1 MSILKNRSKVHSLM
15 ARLAHGLAL
24 LGLLAVTAAGGGCG
38 RPDDLVLVTVEGLEA
53 TITELHVTM
62 TLDGV
67 QAKNSQPSADDPDIN
82 SFSVF
87 QDMTHFGVEV
97 PAGVQTLALSVS
109 ALNTSRVTVKSA
121 TGQLDLRQTKD
132 ILLKLSP

>member
-1 MSILKNRSKVHSLM
+1 MSTLKNRSKVHSLM
-15 ARLAHGLAL
+15 ARLAPGLAL
-24 LGLLAVTAAGGGCG
+24 LGLLGITASDGGCG
-38 RPDDLVLVTVEGLEA
+38 RPDDLVVVSVDGLTSA
-53 TITELHVTM
+53 ITELHVTM

-67 QAKNSQPSADDPDIN
+67 QAKNSQPSADDPDVN

-87 QDMTHFGVEV
+87 QDMSHFGVQV

-132 ILLKLSP
+132 LQLKLSP

>member
-1 MSILKNRSKVHSLM
+1 MSTLKNRSKVHSLM
-15 ARLAHGLAL
+15 ARLA
-24 LGLLAVTAAGGGCG
+24 LGLSLLTGIASDGGCG
-38 RPDDLVLVTVEGLEA
+38 RPDDLVVVSVDGLTSA
-53 TITELHVTM
+53 ITELHVTM

-87 QDMTHFGVEV
+87 QDMSHFGVEV

-132 ILLKLSP
+132 LQLKLTP